1 MADTLRTLV
10 GLKVDTTNIPIQ
22 KYSVNHNIE
31 WKEVK
36 ASATLSND
44 YTTLIKRMTE
54 ASFETYD
61 IYRLLMTALSG
72 GLYKKTDVEA
82 YLGEFAD
89 APDGDIFYTKTGVSK
104 NEYEDGLV
112 YIDTINC
119 PLNDV
124 VSVSFKVRGVEMKTE
139 TTNLETFIITHD
151 SLYMIDGISFNE
163 EETIYG
169 VKDLTISTNFE
180 FYDYYKTKIDPD
192 MSAITGIK
200 PRAKCSAVVDA
211 IGVLDDLTG
220 NDTIVLHFKRCI
232 KNGVGT
238 ESGGTITL
246 NNCNITY
253 DSQDANLGE
262 IATVGFDIIIGSL
275 TFALTGAGA

>member
-1 MADTLRTLV
+1 MTDTLRTLV

-54 ASFETYD
+54 ATFETYD
-61 IYRLLMTALSG
+61 IYKLLNTALSS
-72 GLYKKTDVEA
+72 GLYKVSDVTA
-82 YLGEFAD
+82 YLGAFAD
-89 APDGDIFYTKTGVSK
+89 TPSGDIFYTKTGVAK
-104 NEYEDGLV
+104 IKYTGGLL
-112 YIDTINC
+112 YIETINC
-119 PLNDV
+119 PLNDI
-124 VSVSFKVRGVEMKTE
+124 VSVSFKVRGVDMVVDDEDLTDFE
-139 TTNLETFIITHD
+139 ITHD
-151 SLYMIDGISFNE
+151 SLYMLEGISFNAG
-163 EETIYG
+163 TDIYG

-180 FYDYYKTKIDPD
+180 FYDYYKTDIEPD
-192 MSAITGIK
+192 MSAITGIR
-200 PRAKCSAVVDA
+200 PRAKCSAVIDA
-211 IGVLDDLTG
+211 IGVLDNLTG
-220 NDTIVLHFKRCI
+220 DDTIVLRFKRCI

-238 ESGGTITL
+238 EYGGTITL

>member
-10 GLKVDTTNIPIQ
+10 GLKVDSTNIPIQ
-22 KYSVNHNIE
+22 KYAVNHNIE
-31 WKEVK
+31 WKTVK
-36 ASATLSND
+36 SSATLSND

-61 IYRLLMTALSG
+61 IYKLLNTALSS
-72 GLYKKTDVEA
+72 GLYKVSDVTA
-82 YLGEFAD
+82 YLGAFAD
-89 APDGDIFYTKTGVSK
+89 TPSGDIFYTKTGVAT
-104 NEYEDGLV
+104 NEYDDGLL

-124 VSVSFKVRGVEMKTE
+124 VSVSFKVRGVEMTVDDE
-139 TTNLETFIITHD
+139 DLTDFSITHN
-151 SLYMIDGISFNE
+151 SLYMIDGISFNDD
-163 EETIYG
+163 ETVYG
-169 VKDLTISTNFE
+169 VKDLTISTNFK
-180 FYDYYKTKIDPD
+180 FYDYYKTDIDPD
-192 MSAITGIK
+192 MSAITGIE
-200 PRAKCSAVVDA
+200 PRAKCSAVIDA

-275 TFALTGAGA
+275 TFALTGAGT

>member
-44 YTTLIKRMTE
+44 YTTLIKRLTE

-61 IYRLLMTALSG
+61 IYKLLNTALSS
-72 GLYKKTDVEA
+72 GLYKVSDVTA
-82 YLGEFAD
+82 YLGAFAD
-89 APDGDIFYTKTGVSK
+89 TPSGDIFYTKTGVATIK
-104 NEYEDGLV
+104 YTDGLL
-112 YIDTINC
+112 YIETINC
-119 PLNDV
+119 PLNDIA
-124 VSVSFKVRGVEMKTE
+124 SVSFKVRGVDMVVDDEDLTDFE
-139 TTNLETFIITHD
+139 ITHD
-151 SLYMIDGISFNE
+151 SLYMIDGISFNDD
-163 EETIYG
+163 ETIYG

-180 FYDYYKTKIDPD
+180 FYDYYKTGIEPD
-192 MSAITGIK
+192 MSAITGIR
-200 PRAKCSAVVDA
+200 PRAKCSAVIDA
-211 IGVLDDLTG
+211 IGVLENLTG
-220 NDTIVLHFKRCI
+220 DDTIILHFKRCI

-238 ESGGTITL
+238 EDGGTITL

>member
-10 GLKVDTTNIPIQ
+10 GLKVGTTNIPIQ

-61 IYRLLMTALSG
+61 IYKLLNTALSS
-72 GLYKKTDVEA
+72 GLYKVLDVTA
-82 YLGEFAD
+82 YLGAFAD
-89 APDGDIFYTKTGVSK
+89 TPDGDIFYTKTGVAT
-104 NEYEDGLV
+104 NEYEDGLL

-124 VSVSFKVRGVEMKTE
+124 VSVSFKVRGVEMAVDDE
-139 TTNLETFIITHD
+139 DLTNFKITHD
-151 SLYMIDGISFNE
+151 SLYMLDGISFNTDS
-163 EETIYG
+163 TIYG

-180 FYDYYKTKIDPD
+180 FYDYYKTDIDPEL
-192 MSAITGIK
+192 SAITGIK
-200 PRAKCSAVVDA
+200 PRAKCSAVIDA
-211 IGVLDDLTG
+211 ISVLEDLTG
-220 NDTIVLHFKRCI
+220 DDTIVLHFKRCI

-238 ESGGTITL
+238 ESGGKITL

-253 DSQDANLGE
+253 ESQDANLGE

>member
-44 YTTLIKRMTE
+44 YTTLIKRLTE

-61 IYRLLMTALSG
+61 IYKLLNTALSS
-72 GLYKKTDVEA
+72 GLYKVSDVTA
-82 YLGEFAD
+82 YLGAFAD
-89 APDGDIFYTKTGVSK
+89 TPSGDIFYTKTGVATIK
-104 NEYEDGLV
+104 YTDGLL
-112 YIDTINC
+112 YIETINC
-119 PLNDV
+119 PLNDIA
-124 VSVSFKVRGVEMKTE
+124 SVSFKVRGVDMVVDDEDLTDFE
-139 TTNLETFIITHD
+139 ITHD
-151 SLYMIDGISFNE
+151 SLYMIDGISFNDD
-163 EETIYG
+163 ETIYG

-180 FYDYYKTKIDPD
+180 FYDYYKTDIEPD
-192 MSAITGIK
+192 MSAITGIR

-211 IGVLDDLTG
+211 IGVLDNLTG
-220 NDTIVLHFKRCI
+220 DDTIVLHFKRCI

-238 ESGGTITL
+238 EDGGTITL

-253 DSQDANLGE
+253 DSHDANLGE